1 MGIAGVTMKL
11 HCPDC
16 GQMIPVE
23 DVDLGSQLARCR
35 ACNSVFS
42 FRGALD
48 ADRRGPDASTPLTPR
63 PGRIRV
69 EQRPD
74 GVQIVL
80 PWLRPHHVVVAII
93 CVIWIGGVLAFL
105 TVFDQASRPPF
116 GLGPFPGGGVWLSD
130 GHVRVMPVGSGLPG
144 SGYGFSLTSGLP
156 YLLLL
161 PGVGLAYWAVC
172 GFVNRTVIC
181 AGGTLSIRHGPLPW
195 PGNRRLPADQVRQLY
210 VRRRTSYRYR
220 HRHHH
225 HHRGRTTCVDVG
237 GPVVRT
243 WFELRA
249 VLADGS
255 SLTLLPAIEDEEEAL
270 YLERAIESALGLENR
285 PVRTEYAG
293 A

>member
-1 MGIAGVTMKL
+1 MTGVTMKL

-48 ADRRGPDASTPLTPR
+48 ADRRGPDASPPLTPR

-105 TVFDQASRPPF
+105 TIFNRAWRSPFDLTP
-116 GLGPFPGGGVWLSD
+116 LPGGPVWLSD

-144 SGYGFSLTSGLP
+144 GGYGFSLTSWLP

-172 GFVNRTVIC
+172 GFVNRTVIR
-181 AGGTLSIRHGPLPW
+181 AGETLSIRHGPLPW

-210 VRRRTSYRYR
+210 VRRRSSYHY
-220 HRHHH
+220 HRHHRR
-225 HHRGRTTCVDVG
+225 RGDVSYVDVD
-237 GPVVRT
+237 GPVVHT